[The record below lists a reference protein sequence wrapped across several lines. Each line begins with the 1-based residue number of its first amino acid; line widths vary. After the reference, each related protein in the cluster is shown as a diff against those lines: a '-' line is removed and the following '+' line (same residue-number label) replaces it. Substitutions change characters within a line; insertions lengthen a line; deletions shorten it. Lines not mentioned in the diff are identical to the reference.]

1 MQRQSGGY
9 RAYMDP
15 NSSEYNA
22 ALAFYDP
29 SEGGSTGS
37 YAFGLERVPYDNYP
51 ALLHPGERVLPAR
64 EARNQD
70 QGWAGIL
77 TALAWRASTDW
88 AGLLVPRET
97 RGLTERTT
105 DGQGRGDTFFYLT
118 VRDNSFGG
126 NMTAEEVGEVIAD
139 RMMLMFQGWNRG

>member
-51 ALLHPGERVLPAR
+51 ALLHAGERVLTAR

-70 QGWAGIL
+70 
-77 TALAWRASTDW
+77 RDW
-88 AGLLVPRET
+88 GGLLRDWGTRAVPDAERQRET
-97 RGLTERTT
+97 APAV
-105 DGQGRGDTFFYLT
+105 YVT
-118 VRDNSFGG
+118 VSNNSFGG
-126 NMTAEEVGEVIAD
+126 NMTAEEVAEVIAD
-139 RMMLMFQGWNRG
+139 RMMLKYQGGNRG